1 MTDGDGLAWRMK
13 FGVVTPSTNTI
24 VQPEYDDLRPPGVT
38 NHVGR
43 MHIPDD
49 PVTNDADFDEL
60 IRRIDVALEEAVDR
74 VMTCKPGHMILGIS
88 AESIWEGG
96 LEAAQKVKA
105 RMIERSGG
113 LGVTLA
119 ADALPAALMAHGVKG
134 KVGLLTPYMPTAQ
147 KHIQKFMDDIG
158 YDVSSMVHLR
168 CGGPVVI
175 AHATRAQ
182 LRAGLQQLVDEGAD
196 AIVQFGA
203 NLPMGKFA
211 AIAEAWLE
219 RPVICVNVATYWHAL
234 RSNGIDDK
242 VEGYGALM
250 ERF

>member
-1 MTDGDGLAWRMK
+1 MGDGLAWRMK

-74 VMTCKPGHMILGIS
+74 VMTCKPDHMILGIS
-88 AESIWEGG
+88 AESIWGGG
-96 LEAAQKVKA
+96 LEAAEKVKD
-105 RMIERSGG
+105 RMRERSGG

-119 ADALPAALMAHGVKG
+119 ADALPAALKAHGVAG
-134 KVGLLTPYMPTAQ
+134 KVGLLTPYMPTAE

-175 AHATRAQ
+175 AHTTRAE
-182 LRAGLQQLVDEGAD
+182 LRAGLQQLADDGAD

-203 NLPMGKFA
+203 NLPMGRFA
-211 AIAEAWLE
+211 AVAEQWLD

-234 RSNGIDDK
+234 RVNGITDK

-250 ERF
+250 ERY

>member
-1 MTDGDGLAWRMK
+1 MGDGLATRMK

-24 VQPEYDDLRPPGVT
+24 VQPEYDDLRPLGVT

-74 VMTCKPGHMILGIS
+74 VMTCKPDHMILGIS

-105 RMIERSGG
+105 RMVERSGG

-119 ADALPAALMAHGVKG
+119 ADALPAALKAHGVTG

-147 KHIQKFMDDIG
+147 QHIQKFMDDIG
-158 YDVSSMVHLR
+158 YDVSSMVHLK

-175 AHATRAQ
+175 AHATRTE
-182 LRAGLQQLVDEGAD
+182 LRDGLEKLVDEGAD
-196 AIVQFGA
+196 AIIQFGA
-203 NLPMGKFA
+203 NLPMGRFA

-234 RSNGIDDK
+234 RVNNINDRVG
-242 VEGYGALM
+242 GYGALM

>member
-1 MTDGDGLAWRMK
+1 MGDGLAWRMK

-74 VMTCKPGHMILGIS
+74 VMTCKPDHMILGIS
-88 AESIWEGG
+88 AESIWGGG
-96 LEAAQKVKA
+96 LEAAEKVKD
-105 RMIERSGG
+105 RMRERSGG

-119 ADALPAALMAHGVKG
+119 ADALPAALKAHGVAG
-134 KVGLLTPYMPTAQ
+134 KVGLLTPYMPTAE

-175 AHATRAQ
+175 AHTTRAE
-182 LRAGLQQLVDEGAD
+182 LRAGLQQLADDGAD

-203 NLPMGKFA
+203 NLPMGRFA
-211 AIAEAWLE
+211 AVAEQWLDG
-219 RPVICVNVATYWHAL
+219 PVICVNVATYWHAL
-234 RSNGIDDK
+234 RVNGITDK

-250 ERF
+250 ERY

>member
-1 MTDGDGLAWRMK
+1 MGDGLAWRMK

-88 AESIWEGG
+88 AESIWGGG
-96 LEAAQKVKA
+96 LEAAEKVKD
-105 RMIERSGG
+105 RMRERSGG

-119 ADALPAALMAHGVKG
+119 ADALPAALKAHGVTG
-134 KVGLLTPYMPTAQ
+134 KVGLLTPYMPTAE

-158 YDVSSMVHLR
+158 YEVSSMVHLR

-175 AHATRAQ
+175 AHTTRAE
-182 LRAGLQQLVDEGAD
+182 LRAGLQQLADDGAD

-203 NLPMGKFA
+203 NLPMGRFA
-211 AIAEAWLE
+211 AVAEQWLD
-219 RPVICVNVATYWHAL
+219 RPVVCVNVATYWHAL
-234 RSNGIDDK
+234 RINGIADK

-250 ERF
+250 ERY

>member
-1 MTDGDGLAWRMK
+1 MGDGLAWRMK

-74 VMTCKPGHMILGIS
+74 VMTCKPDHMILGIS
-88 AESIWEGG
+88 AESIWGGG
-96 LEAAQKVKA
+96 LEAAEKVKD
-105 RMIERSGG
+105 RMRERSGG

-119 ADALPAALMAHGVKG
+119 ADALPAALQAHGVAG
-134 KVGLLTPYMPTAQ
+134 KVGLLTPYMPTAE

-175 AHATRAQ
+175 AHTTRAE
-182 LRAGLQQLVDEGAD
+182 LRAGLQQLADDGAD

-203 NLPMGKFA
+203 NLPMGRFA
-211 AIAEAWLE
+211 AVAEQWLD

-234 RSNGIDDK
+234 RVNGITDK

-250 ERF
+250 ERY